1 MVSGV
6 IIPVQVL
13 FAALWPFIY
22 EIHDWILGIDRLIM
36 VLGHLGQYFVS
47 RVKRS
52 LSVFLARASET
63 VERLFFAP
71 APLVLVNPEVVPS
84 SSDGKP
90 KKEVVLLGRVLG
102 TLVLAFE
109 DLKDIQDMVREIQTE
124 LEEKLPSQTSLVV
137 SLIA

>member
-1 MVSGV
+1 
-6 IIPVQVL
+6 
-13 FAALWPFIY
+13 
-22 EIHDWILGIDRLIM
+22 
-36 VLGHLGQYFVS
+36 
-47 RVKRS
+47 
-52 LSVFLARASET
+52 
-63 VERLFFAP
+63 
-71 APLVLVNPEVVPS
+71 VLVNPEVVPS